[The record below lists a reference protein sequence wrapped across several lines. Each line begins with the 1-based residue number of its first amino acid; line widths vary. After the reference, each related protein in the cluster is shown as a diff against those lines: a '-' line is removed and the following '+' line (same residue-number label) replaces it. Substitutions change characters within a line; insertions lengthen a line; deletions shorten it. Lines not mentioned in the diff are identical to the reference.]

1 MVNVKRILAPTDF
14 SENSTP
20 ALETAIE
27 MARQFNAQLLLLH
40 VVDDIGVHAVEMEMG
55 AYSDGGYDLLEAEK
69 RAAARLEQI
78 AIPEDVVE
86 RTSRDTM
93 IAGPSEGI
101 CRFAGEQA
109 ADIIV
114 LSTHG
119 RTGLARWVMGSV
131 AEHVVRKSPC
141 PVLTVHPERRRIAGE
156 KAAATAEC

>member
-1 MVNVKRILAPTDF
+1 MISMQTILAPTDF

-20 ALETAIE
+20 ALEAAIE
-27 MARQFNAQLLLLH
+27 LARQFDARLLLLH
-40 VVDDIGVHAVEMEMG
+40 VVDDIGVHAMEMEMG

-69 RAAARLEQI
+69 RAAERLEQMS
-78 AIPEDVVE
+78 IPQDVVP
-86 RTSRDTM
+86 RVTRHTM

-101 CRFAGEQA
+101 CRFASENA
-109 ADIIV
+109 ADVIV

-141 PVLTVHPERRRIAGE
+141 PVLTVHPDGRPLVADSDVT
-156 KAAATAEC
+156 TAER

>member
-1 MVNVKRILAPTDF
+1 MICMRKILAPTDF

-20 ALETAIE
+20 ALETAVE
-27 MARQFNAQLLLLH
+27 LARQFDAQLLLLH
-40 VVDDIGVHAVEMEMG
+40 VVDDIGVHAMEMEMG

-69 RAAARLEQI
+69 RAAERLEKI
-78 AIPEDVVE
+78 ALPGDVSG
-86 RTSRDTM
+86 RASRHTM

-101 CRFAGEQA
+101 CRFASEQA
-109 ADIIV
+109 ADVIV

-141 PVLTVHPERRRIAGE
+141 PVLTVHPEGRPVVADT
-156 KAAATAEC
+156 AVTAAEC